1 MYRNQGTF
9 DGRPPRERRCW
20 PLIKLTLGQYRKLL
34 ASRCVRRLLRDREPP
49 YALAGGGID
58 RIRDGR
64 SHARRPGLAHSSR
77 ALRTLDNVDLDSG
90 CLVDAQDL
98 VVAEIGLFNAPIL
111 RGDFSVQGCRCS
123 CGIQAVTSLLALIC
137 LPMAKRPHVG
147 SSAASPI
154 TLRRQY
160 PSLSRL
166 VMYGIV
172 QSNGLP
178 QQPVKVRW
186 RSPLSIATWKRQPK
200 LS

>member
-1 MYRNQGTF
+1 
-9 DGRPPRERRCW
+9 
-20 PLIKLTLGQYRKLL
+20 

-111 RGDFSVQGCRCS
+111 QGDFSVQGCRCS
-123 CGIQAVTSLLALIC
+123 QTAIMRDSGGYLIAGPDLLTNGKAPTC
-137 LPMAKRPHVG
+137 WKV
-147 SSAASPI
+147 
-154 TLRRQY
+154 
-160 PSLSRL
+160 SR
-166 VMYGIV
+166 
-172 QSNGLP
+172 
-178 QQPVKVRW
+178 
-186 RSPLSIATWKRQPK
+186 
-200 LS
+200 